1 MLSNTF
7 VVLDTKIQPLQILT
21 KQSITLK
28 TNVNFYEIAAQEFRK
43 AYRLTPG
50 LTPSSLQLQ
59 QNLIDEEHLEVA
71 HAYLDLA
78 EDPDNKVLRAHLL
91 KELADLVYVCNQM
104 AAAFGWNLQ
113 VAHNRVHATNMSKLD
128 EDGNPIYR
136 EDGKILKGPN
146 YFEPYLLDLVWL
158 TMATIQQLIKV
169 ISDIDKAKLR
179 YTELLQKRNQL
190 ADELELNKPI
200 GYYAGKAETIFTVN
214 DKQMQVW
221 AHSDGRIEIEELTTN

>member
-28 TNVNFYEIAAQEFRK
+28 TNVNFYETAAQEFRK

-146 YFEPYLLDLVWL
+146 YFEPYLLDLV
-158 TMATIQQLIKV
+158 
-169 ISDIDKAKLR
+169 
-179 YTELLQKRNQL
+179 
-190 ADELELNKPI
+190 
-200 GYYAGKAETIFTVN
+200 
-214 DKQMQVW
+214 
-221 AHSDGRIEIEELTTN
+221 